1 MNFGMSN
8 NNMQQQ
14 SNYYGQDNNSMMQN
28 NSGMNTGF
36 VQNQSN
42 QFNMSMQANNG
53 GSQLNNMA
61 PQMQNNMMQQQQ
73 VDPNLQ
79 MAQPDGQTA
88 SAYTSYEDLP
98 NYPQDIDLNQ
108 VVEQMKALFEDKSHW
123 KPKFDAIDNLRILNK
138 YHFTKMNEIIG
149 LFWNYIHESF
159 ESQKTFVVKN
169 ILMFSTEAFMN
180 AREVRLLDEVV
191 MFLIPQVLNKSISEK
206 SIIKKEAEGALCN
219 LFSNCCYDS
228 AIITLSKCCFEKNP
242 AVCEVALATLGQ
254 MIGVIGDKLPV
265 YKFETIQILMLTL
278 GKIMDSAKKGNM
290 KKWATD
296 LCIGMDNRFGR
307 ENYQELV
314 LSTVA
319 IQRPDLAQYLAKAI
333 EDKKEVKH
341 RDSNFHD
348 FRQEKRKTMKAT
360 GFGMNPMKMGG
371 GFQGMDSFNDSNVLK
386 ENQYGNM
393 NMNHMQGMNGMNG
406 MHSMQGMQ
414 GLHQM
419 QGMQSMNMQNMQNTY
434 MQQQQQPSM
443 GGLFNGQMGLNF
455 PQNY

>member
-8 NNMQQQ
+8 NNNNMQQQ
-14 SNYYGQDNNSMMQN
+14 QQYYGQDN
-28 NSGMNTGF
+28 MNTGF
-36 VQNQSN
+36 MQSQSN
-42 QFNMSMQANNG
+42 QFNMSMQGNNG
-53 GSQLNNMA
+53 GSQMNSMA

-73 VDPNLQ
+73 VAPNAAQ
-79 MAQPDGQTA
+79 MGQPEAQTA
-88 SAYTSYEDLP
+88 SAYTSYENLP
-98 NYPQDIDLNQ
+98 NYGQDIDLNQ
-108 VVEQMKALFEDKSHW
+108 VVEQMRILFEDKSHW

-138 YHFTKMNEIIG
+138 YHASKMNEIIG
-149 LFWNYIHESF
+149 LFWTYIHESF

-180 AREVRLLDEVV
+180 AREVRIQDEVV
-191 MFLIPQVLNKSISEK
+191 VFLIPQVLNKCISEK
-206 SIIKKEAEGALCN
+206 SIIKKEAESALCN

-242 AVCEVALATLGQ
+242 AVCEAALATLGQ
-254 MIGVIGDKLPV
+254 MLGTIGERLPM
-265 YKFETIQILMLTL
+265 YKFETLQILMLTL

-296 LCIGMDNRFGR
+296 LCIGMYNRFGR

-314 LSTVA
+314 MSTVA
-319 IQRPDLAQYLAKAI
+319 NQNPELAQYLAKAI
-333 EDKKEVKH
+333 EDKKEIVKT
-341 RDSNFHD
+341 RESNFHE
-348 FRQEKRKTMKAT
+348 FMQEKRKTMKAAN
-360 GFGMNPMKMGG
+360 FGMNSMKMGG
-371 GFQGMDSFNDSNVLK
+371 GFQGMGSFNDANVLK
-386 ENQYGNM
+386 ENQQYGNM
-393 NMNHMQGMNGMNG
+393 NMNHMQGMQGMNGMNG
-406 MHSMQGMQ
+406 MHNMQGMQ

-419 QGMQSMNMQNMQNTY
+419 QGMQSMNMQGMQNTY